1 MDNFALP
8 NFERPDLAEV
18 AAAYAYSQLHESDVP
33 NYRYWAREYALC
45 DNFFASVPGA
55 SYPNHLFFVAGHSG
69 GVFDNPGEHA
79 DRSVPRR
86 WAMEKLGM
94 RCSRGRLRPQP
105 RGRDHLPPVPSSA
118 TRQAIHSST
127 QERTLLARAVPDG
140 QREVVPIP
148 NRDTV
153 LITRAALFHSR
164 SR

>member
-79 DRSVPRR
+79 GRSFPGGGRR
-86 WAMEKLGM
+86 ERWGCDALEDAFV
-94 RCSRGRLRPQP
+94 LRREDGTTSPQ
-105 RGRDHLPPVPSSA
+105 A
-118 TRQAIHSST
+118 RQARRDRRSIRAPRNGPRWPEQFRTVRERSFRFPIGT
-127 QERTLLARAVPDG
+127 Q
-140 QREVVPIP
+140 
-148 NRDTV
+148 
-153 LITRAALFHSR
+153 S
-164 SR
+164 